1 VAKKSKKSS
10 SKSSANEPNVVRI
23 KASESAPKKSAKE
36 VKTTKVVKE
45 AEVVTAKPVKAAKAP
60 RTRNAKGLLRPFA
73 AIGNYFKGA
82 WFELRQVRWP
92 NRSATWSL
100 TGAVLAYSAFFVLL
114 VLLLDAAFKYLFEL
128 ILGK

>member
-1 VAKKSKKSS
+1 VAKKTKKAASKT
-10 SKSSANEPNVVRI
+10 SAAGSNVVRI
-23 KASESAPKKSAKE
+23 KASESAPKKSAKKA
-36 VKTTKVVKE
+36 KTTTPVK
-45 AEVVTAKPVKAAKAP
+45 AEVVAVSTPKAKKQP
-60 RTRNAKGLLRPFA
+60 RTVGAKGVLRPFA
-73 AIGNYFKGA
+73 AFGNYFKGA